1 MSILYPIQ
9 EFYKQ
14 LRDNDVL
21 DKDIITDYEVILD
34 QSVINW
40 QHRIIK
46 KIIFKEKVVVR
57 DVEINSGFVFENCKF
72 EKGIVFHNVKSI
84 NYNSSY
90 NKDSQSLS
98 FINCEAEFIAFEN
111 KCVFARSVVI
121 KDNSIINKI
130 NIRKTIITNGG
141 FNIRNSTINYLDV
154 TKSSIDLH
162 LNHSIFNQLSK
173 VESLDGDISLVSN
186 VFHNSILF
194 WNIECKFSI
203 VFNYN
208 TFKDTC
214 KFEAC
219 RIKKL
224 AIIGDTFEKKAELE
238 NRDLSGNSLETY
250 LNKLYISEA
259 KFIGGFDFNGLG
271 GKLENLDIIINP
283 ELNGVLKFEGWEI
296 DNTYITG
303 VNQNLKLLF
312 KRMSF
317 RFIVIN
323 AFTNYSDI
331 SFDKCKGYGDSTLN
345 LHDCDLGATKFN
357 EFSFDTFIK
366 LRFDNVTLDKI
377 KLTTNKWF
385 EDKSLEI
392 EIAEQTEEERFRR
405 KREIYRQLKQALK
418 NSGNQIDSLFF
429 QAREMECYR
438 NELKQSKNY
447 RVGDKTIMSFS
458 SFNDFGLNWVKP
470 VLIVFFSTLFI
481 YILILA
487 GISDEILFS
496 FSCNQSDI
504 SNTFNVINSKWA
516 TFWNLFNPARRT
528 DLTYGEIIQT
538 DWIYAIDLF
547 HRIFLAIMI
556 FQIIKAFRKHV
567 SN

>member
-1 MSILYPIQ
+1 MSILYPLQ
-9 EFYKQ
+9 EFYNH

-21 DKDIITDYEVILD
+21 DQKIITDYEVILD

-46 KIIFKEKVVVR
+46 KIIFKEKVVIR

-72 EKGIVFHNVKSI
+72 EKGVVFHNVKST

-90 NKDSQSLS
+90 NKKSHSVS
-98 FINCEAEFIAFEN
+98 FVNCEADFIVFE
-111 KCVFARSVVI
+111 KECVFDRSVVV
-121 KDNSIINKI
+121 KENSTINRINIQQTIIN
-130 NIRKTIITNGG
+130 NGG
-141 FNIRNSTINYLDV
+141 FNIRNSTTNYLDV
-154 TKSSIDLH
+154 NKSNIDLN
-162 LNHSIFNQLSK
+162 LYHSTFNKLSRI
-173 VESLDGDISLVSN
+173 ESLNGDISLMSN
-186 VFHNSILF
+186 VFNDSILF
-194 WNIECKFSI
+194 WNIECKFSVI
-203 VFNYN
+203 FNHN
-208 TFKDTC
+208 IFKDQCT
-214 KFEAC
+214 FNGC

-224 AIIGDTFEKKAELE
+224 VIIGDTFEKKGELE

-250 LNKLYISEA
+250 LNKLFISEA

-271 GKLENLDIIINP
+271 KKLENLDIRINP
-283 ELNGVLKFEGWEI
+283 ELNGVLKFESWEV
-296 DNTYITG
+296 DNTYLTG

-317 RFIVIN
+317 RFILIN

-331 SFDKCKGYGDSTLN
+331 SFDKCKGYSDSTLN
-345 LHDCDLGATKFN
+345 LLDCDLGATKFN
-357 EFSFDTFIK
+357 EFSFNTFIK

-385 EDKSLEI
+385 EDESLEI
-392 EIAEQTEEERFRR
+392 EITEQTEEEKFRR

-470 VLIVFFSTLFI
+470 SLIVFFSTLFI
-481 YILILA
+481 YLLILA
-487 GISDEILFS
+487 GISDKILFS
-496 FSCNQSDI
+496 FSCRQSDM
-504 SNTFNVINSKWA
+504 SNTFDVINSKWI

-528 DLTYGEIIQT
+528 DLTYGKIIQT
-538 DWIYAIDLF
+538 NWIYAIDLF

>member
-34 QSVINW
+34 PSVINW
-40 QHRIIK
+40 QHRTIK

-72 EKGIVFHNVKSI
+72 EKGIVFHNVKST
-84 NYNSSY
+84 NYDSSY
-90 NKDSQSLS
+90 NKESHSVS
-98 FINCEAEFIAFEN
+98 FINCEADFIVFESN
-111 KCVFARSVVI
+111 CVFARSVVI
-121 KDNSIINKI
+121 KENSIINKI
-130 NIRKTIITNGG
+130 NIQRIIINNGG
-141 FNIRNSTINYLDV
+141 VNIRNSTINYLDV

-162 LNHSIFNQLSK
+162 LNHSTFNQLSK
-173 VESLDGDISLVSN
+173 IESLNGDISLVSN
-186 VFHNSILF
+186 AFNNSILF
-194 WNIECKFSI
+194 WNIECKFSVI
-203 VFNYN
+203 FNYN

-224 AIIGDTFEKKAELE
+224 VIIGDCFEKKGELE

-250 LNKLYISEA
+250 LNKLYVSEA

-271 GKLENLDIIINP
+271 EKLENLDIIINP

-331 SFDKCKGYGDSTLN
+331 SFDKCQGYGDSTLN

-357 EFSFDTFIK
+357 EFSFDSFIK

-392 EIAEQTEEERFRR
+392 EIAEQTEEEKFRR

-438 NELKQSKNY
+438 NELRNSNKYKIAD
-447 RVGDKTIMSFS
+447 RIVMSVS
-458 SFNDFGLNWVKP
+458 LSNDYGLNWEKTVG
-470 VLIVFFSTLFI
+470 IVFLGTFI
-481 YILILA
+481 FYLTVLPS
-487 GISDEILFS
+487 ISDTIGYAIAKDCSDLINTWNS
-496 FSCNQSDI
+496 FIN
-504 SNTFNVINSKWA
+504 NSKL
-516 TFWNLFNPARRT
+516 FWQLFNPIRQVKT
-528 DLTYGEIIQT
+528 TYGENI
-538 DWIYAIDLF
+538 DSGWIYFLDLM
-547 HRIFLAIMI
+547 HRIFLGIMI

-567 SN
+567 TS